1 MVAIK
6 NLLLLVSTVTAA
18 AISKREIYAY
28 FNYLDSINTKC
39 VDIVPIVYR
48 YYGTV
53 DQTIAVKN
61 AQDAI
66 YTGILQAT
74 TETTKTTGPI
84 TEEQANELLAKLDT
98 LHPNV
103 VAVMKSFQ
111 DKKPEFDKART
122 SAEVVVLITAAFE
135 SFRVLQ
141 TNTLPL
147 VSEKYKTAAQARGD
161 AIDEAFAD
169 TLRFYGKGV

>member
-28 FNYLDSINTKC
+28 FNDLDSINTKC
-39 VDIVPIVYR
+39 VDFVPIVYG
-48 YYGTV
+48 YYGTLA
-53 DQTIAVKN
+53 QTIAVKN

-66 YTGILQAT
+66 NAGVLQAA

-84 TEEQANELLAKLDT
+84 TDEQTNTLFTKLDT

-103 VAVMKSFQ
+103 VAVMKSIQ
-111 DKKPEFDKART
+111 DKKPEFDKAGT
-122 SAEVVVLITAAFE
+122 STAVVVLITTVFE
-135 SFRVLQ
+135 SFHVLQ
-141 TNTLPL
+141 ANTLPL
-147 VSEKYKTAAQARGD
+147 VSEKYKTAAQAKGD
-161 AIDEAFAD
+161 VINEAIAD